1 MTTSLVIVAVVGRTL
16 STYYKK
22 TCHRASISSTDAIL
36 LPINNKIR
44 TVPIFYLTDIKVK
57 TDTNKK
63 TNKNNIFKAPQKN
76 TYVPTL
82 YYTQ

>member
-1 MTTSLVIVAVVGRTL
+1 MSPSFNIFYGRNFTTYQQQDS
-16 STYYKK
+16 Y
-22 TCHRASISSTDAIL
+22 C
-36 LPINNKIR
+36 
-44 TVPIFYLTDIKVK
+44 IFYLTDIKVK